1 MMAFGVFKAHL
12 DLGLTDCGERAT
24 THQEALYWFDLFD
37 APLAIMVR
45 RVIRARSTSPHG
57 QRVQVVGSCAVG

>member
-1 MMAFGVFKAHL
+1 MMAFGAFKAHL

-24 THQEALYWFDLFD
+24 THEEALYWFDRRD

-45 RVIRARSTSPHG
+45 RVIRARSIPGISPHG
-57 QRVQVVGSCAVG
+57 QGEEVVGS